1 LAQKWQFLFTFAK
14 NVSLSVWDVINTPN
28 TAELFHLPLS
38 VQAMHEYN
46 ALLHLVHTTQLSQ
59 DKDNWIVTD
68 NGSGYKVSS
77 AYRSLTKYDPVI
89 PAIKWLWKS
98 CCQDK
103 HRVFF
108 WLLIHNRLNTRA
120 LLQRKNFYMTDYT
133 CIMCNQAVTET
144 RDHLFFTCPF
154 AQHCWQYMCPL
165 WNLAQVAMPNDIQNY
180 IQSIKAH
187 IRQPFF
193 MEIIILICWSIWTT
207 RNDAIFKGLTPS
219 LYRARR
225 KLKDELSLLIH
236 KAKRKSYAGLQ
247 VWVENFV

>member
-14 NVSLSVWDVINTPN
+14 NESLSVWDVINSADI
-28 TAELFHLPLS
+28 AELFHLPLS
-38 VQAMHEYN
+38 VQAMNEYN

-59 DKDNWIVTD
+59 DKDSWRVTD
-68 NGSGYKVSS
+68 SGPGYKVSS
-77 AYRSLTKYDPVI
+77 AYRSLTKHDPVI

-144 RDHLFFTCPF
+144 RDHLFFYLPICTT
-154 AQHCWQYMCPL
+154 L
-165 WNLAQVAMPNDIQNY
+165 LAV
-180 IQSIKAH
+180 H
-187 IRQPFF
+187 V
-193 MEIIILICWSIWTT
+193 
-207 RNDAIFKGLTPS
+207 PS
-219 LYRARR
+219 LESCSSCY
-225 KLKDELSLLIH
+225 
-236 KAKRKSYAGLQ
+236 AK
-247 VWVENFV
+247 